1 MGDLSDSYLASK
13 SFVRKLQ
20 LQEYRVVRQ
29 FLNLIASQKYEFF
42 LKVISKVTKRYTNL
56 MEITVGKFLP
66 MDTSLFAFVWQKAL
80 FQMLSIFRNENH
92 SPNFW
97 VKPTMKFISFVVWVE
112 FSENDFRLCPVLEF
126 SSSCFGQIS
135 LLICK
140 PYLESPCQIYA
151 SDNIVLRG
159 PPKTL
164 PPLWVFFFFSSNV
177 ESSFFMLIGLLCSLV
192 GFCFYPNTIFL
203 EIENNLTFNC
213 VDILF
218 GGNITMK

>member
-1 MGDLSDSYLASK
+1 MSSIFGNKYYFIIVGSKWQWNLSYLL
-13 SFVRKLQ
+13 RP
-20 LQEYRVVRQ
+20 
-29 FLNLIASQKYEFF
+29 LNS
-42 LKVISKVTKRYTNL
+42 
-56 MEITVGKFLP
+56 
-66 MDTSLFAFVWQKAL
+66 
-80 FQMLSIFRNENH
+80 ENH
-92 SPNFW
+92 
-97 VKPTMKFISFVVWVE
+97 I
-112 FSENDFRLCPVLEF
+112 RLCPVLEF

-203 EIENNLTFNC
+203 EIENDLTLNC
-213 VDILF
+213 VDILLEE
-218 GGNITMK
+218 T